1 MPRTDNEVRMSPSV
15 LDRLIDY
22 EPEISREPV
31 ASRSKSLRQLKQAV
45 KRDLEWLLNTRQVV
59 GGVPPD
65 LEELNHSLAAYGLA
79 DFTTLNIKTHADQNR
94 MRRAIEAAISTFEP
108 RLQDVVVTLMPVER
122 GNTTVHFRVDARL
135 RVEPA
140 PEPVT
145 FDTSL
150 QVQTGEYVVKEE

>member
-1 MPRTDNEVRMSPSV
+1 MSPSV